1 MKYRLSPRV
10 ALLTI
15 AALFFLPLVLAWL
28 MYSGTIEFRPHSTR
42 NLGQLVH
49 PPMPLTWSGVY
60 PDGSTDGPLAG
71 TFEGHWLILHA
82 VPQPCGEDCLRDIAD
97 LRQVH
102 RAAGRQQSRI
112 RLALL
117 HDPKAAMRLVYC
129 RKSTAHSS
137 CCETPMDHSGS
148 PWNAWQARASLPRLH
163 GAAPI

>member
-10 ALLTI
+10 ALLII

-42 NLGQLVH
+42 NFGQLVH
-49 PPMPLTWSGVY
+49 PPMPLTWAGVH
-60 PDGSTDGPLAG
+60 PDRSTDGPLAG

-117 HDPKAAMRLVYC
+117 HDTEGYKLAEIEALTGIPVGTVKSRLH
-129 RKSTAHSS
+129 R
-137 CCETPMDHSGS
+137 
-148 PWNAWQARASLPRLH
+148 ARARLREILVAD
-163 GAAPI
+163 GTIS